1 MKANPTMKWTAPFSA
16 LAAALALALLLP
28 PALPA
33 SAATSATESSVAV
46 EVALITAENWV
57 APGASSIS
65 AGLDMSMTEGWK
77 TYWRSPGEVGLP
89 PEMDFSASDNVES
102 FEILWPAPDRF
113 TAFGIQNFGYSGDV
127 VLPVRITLERPG
139 EAASLRTDVNL
150 LVCSDVCVPNDF
162 TLAID
167 LPANASGE
175 GVIDQASAARIG
187 AFAALVPFEGPSDMA
202 TDMAAFVDEEGRTL
216 TITAR
221 ANRPFTAPDVFP
233 EMGDYTAFGV
243 PDIRLGSGQ
252 TELWAQFPI
261 LGLDE
266 EAPATPTVTITDGT
280 DAVTLTATAL
290 TAMPVA
296 PFTLMQAQT
305 TLAALAWVA
314 LIAFVGGLILNVMP
328 CVLPV
333 LSIKLASV
341 VSGKGKSRGAI
352 RSSFLASGAGVMAF
366 MWFLAAVTFGLQRF
380 GVTVGWGLQFQ
391 NPTFLALMVVILA
404 VFAANMLGLFEISLP
419 SGLQTRL
426 ANSGARGGHAG
437 DFATGAFAAVLAT
450 PCSAPFL
457 GTAIAFALTGGAVD
471 IAVVFT
477 GLGLGLALPYLAVAA
492 YPRLAQ
498 LMPKP
503 GRWML
508 ALKAVLGLLLIAT
521 ATWLIWVMFGV
532 AGAAAT
538 YAAIGL
544 TLALIA
550 VIALRRIPS
559 TPKWVGIAVLA
570 LAPIVAAGQLADQAA
585 AETPGAAT
593 EWVAFDRGQIA
604 RYVSQGEVVFV
615 DVTADWCLTCQ
626 ANKILVLDRE
636 PVVSELTTPGVV
648 AMRADWTRPNED
660 ISRYLASFGRF
671 GIPFNAVYGPGA
683 PDGIVLSEI
692 LSTEAVMEA
701 LREAATRNLASGN

>member
-1 MKANPTMKWTAPFSA
+1 MKWTAPFSA
-16 LAAALALALLLP
+16 LAAALALLLP

-33 SAATSATESSVAV
+33 DAATSATESSVAV

-113 TAFGIQNFGYSGDV
+113 TAFGIQNFGYSGDI
-127 VLPVRITLERPG
+127 VLPVRINLERPG
-139 EAASLRTDVNL
+139 EAAVLRADVNL

-162 TLAID
+162 TLAVD
-167 LPANASGE
+167 LPANASAAGA
-175 GVIDQASAARIG
+175 IDQVSAARIG
-187 AFAALVPFEGPSDMA
+187 EFAALVPFEGPSDMA
-202 TDMAAFVDEEGRTL
+202 TEMAAFVDEEGRTM
-216 TITAR
+216 TVTAR
-221 ANRPFTAPDVFP
+221 ANRPFTDPDVFP
-233 EMGDYTAFGV
+233 EMGEYTAFGV

-266 EAPATPTVTITDGT
+266 EGPDAPTITITDGT
-280 DAVTLTATAL
+280 DAVTMPATPL
-290 TAMPVA
+290 SAMPTA

-305 TLAALAWVA
+305 TLAALAWIA
-314 LIAFVGGLILNVMP
+314 LLAFGGGLILNVMP

-341 VSGKGKSRGAI
+341 VSGGGKSRGAI
-352 RSSFLASGAGVMAF
+352 RSSFLASGLGVMAF

-404 VFAANMLGLFEISLP
+404 VFAANMLGMFEISLP

-457 GTAIAFALTGGAVD
+457 GTAIAFALTGGVVD

-477 GLGLGLALPYLAVAA
+477 GLGLGLSLPYFAVAA

-503 GRWML
+503 GRWMMG
-508 ALKAVLGLLLIAT
+508 LKAVLGLLLIAT
-521 ATWLIWVMFGV
+521 ASWLIWVMYGV
-532 AGAAAT
+532 AGQAAT
-538 YAAIGL
+538 YAAVGL

-559 TPKWVGIAVLA
+559 TPKWAGVAVLA

-604 RYVSQGEVVFV
+604 RSVSQGDVVFV

-636 PVVSELTTPGVV
+636 PVVSELAAPGVI

-660 ISRYLASFGRF
+660 ISRYLASFDRY

-683 PDGIVLSEI
+683 PEGIVLSEL
-692 LSTEAVMEA
+692 LSTEAVMDA
-701 LREAATRNLASGN
+701 LREAATRNVASGN